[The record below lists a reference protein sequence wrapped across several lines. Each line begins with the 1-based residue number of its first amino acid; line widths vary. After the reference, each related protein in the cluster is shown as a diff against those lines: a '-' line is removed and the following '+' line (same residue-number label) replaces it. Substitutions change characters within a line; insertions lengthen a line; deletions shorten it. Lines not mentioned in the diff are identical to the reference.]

1 MEFMMGGIIMFGGNF
16 SPKDWAFCNGQLVAI
31 SQNQALYAILGDIWG
46 GDGRTNFA
54 LPDMRSRVP
63 IGIGRGVG
71 LTEVYQGQM
80 RGIEAVTLTTAHMA
94 THSHEATFTGTG
106 GGGGSQ
112 SATATVRL
120 STAAAQTGS
129 GDGKYLAADPKFGLS
144 QVSAYT
150 DTLSGTDTLASNA
163 IDVELHGSG
172 GGITG
177 GTVTVQS
184 SGQGQPFSIQNP
196 NLGMP
201 YLIAMQGIFPSR
213 N

>member
-16 SPKDWAFCNGQLVAI
+16 APKDWAFCDGQLIAI
-31 SQNQALYAILGDIWG
+31 SQNQALYAILGNIWG

-80 RGIEAVTLTTAHMA
+80 RGIEAVTLNAAHMA

-106 GGGGSQ
+106 GGGAG
-112 SATATVRL
+112 ATATAVVNVAATATTTTATGNFLAGPTVPSGKDVIHANGFASASDTTL
-120 STAAAQTGS
+120 STDAVQVTVTG
-129 GDGKYLAADPKFGLS
+129 
-144 QVSAYT
+144 
-150 DTLSGTDTLASNA
+150 
-163 IDVELHGSG
+163 GS
-172 GGITG
+172 GITG
-177 GTVTVQS
+177 GNVYVQQSGS
-184 SGQGQPFSIQNP
+184 SQPFSIQNP

-201 YLIAMQGIFPSR
+201 YLVALQGIFPSR